1 MKQNPNFMTRFSF
14 LFLILFIF
22 FSKTAFSQNNIPN
35 YGDLISTF
43 QTAIK
48 ARNLNDMKSSSDKLV
63 KYYTDDYA
71 GYALSALFYLCKGQN
86 KEAKQQVET
95 MLQLNPIDA
104 GAYGIKALLEFVLGK
119 KQEAEL
125 YLQYAFQIANY
136 NEFKLELRDDTSTV
150 QEMTSRNDFE
160 EYKLLINDVF
170 NQNPQNIVRASTLLN
185 CFTQAYQ
192 GKTCDNFEKEIGEFQ
207 NLKPINPIIPLMS
220 KFAKAVL
227 KYSNYENE
235 DAKNLFKSF
244 IVESKPL
251 EHKLRFF
258 RGSALSYLAGIS
270 FYNYDYRTALIN
282 SKKSLTELSKLNIET
297 QLQAFVLNNKCN
309 YEIDLNLKE
318 DNLQTSYN
326 LLAIANILNSDYYKA
341 YANNNIGQYYLE
353 SVIPGD
359 RAKAAKYLYEALR
372 HATNSKN
379 YDLENSIRSNYMI
392 VLWQQGKKSEAINN
406 FNTLFENYMANKD
419 YDSAELAANNM
430 GFMHYIENNY
440 HDAANYFKKA
450 IDLTENVKKHLS
462 PKQKLTLMNSR
473 TSSYSGLIMS
483 YQKTGNTKALFEAQ
497 DINRSSFL
505 RNRLNANSKGAKLED
520 AQQLLGEND
529 VLLYYTLAGPGELII
544 NVITNNNAQIIHSYP
559 IDDWIRMKKRWIDRT
574 KKIPSSYNS
583 FMSGYTNDIVDGNFI
598 RYSTKEQSFTASDF
612 KQQVEWTRQLL
623 ESDAPNLIEVRNAF
637 LQHWYNFTLLPI
649 QNLINSKTNIIIS
662 ASNELNYLPFEA
674 FIDGTGKYFIEN
686 HNVRYIPSV
695 SVWKTLK
702 NRNYSSNKKPALAM
716 GGALFQPSGNVKGTA
731 RGIDDFFAIS
741 ESINE
746 KINQGDYNFKSEL
759 QKMGFG
765 GAQYLKGTL
774 DEVNFVGLLDPNIKV
789 VTGLD
794 MTESYLKQLDKTG
807 ELKNYKIIM
816 LSSHGF
822 TIDIIP
828 EFSGVMMSQPN
839 NGDGNEDTFLLA
851 PEIARLNLEADLVV
865 LSACDTALGAL
876 VGGEGINGLNSAFL
890 IAGANNTLLSLW
902 PVDDSGTA
910 LTMKNLFKMIIIDGI
925 DSFTSINQIKRA
937 MATGNAGERL
947 KAPKY
952 WAPFLL
958 NGK

>member
-1 MKQNPNFMTRFSF
+1 MTRFSLLSVF
-14 LFLILFIF
+14 LFMF
-22 FSKTAFSQNNIPN
+22 FSETAYSQNNVPN
-35 YGDLISTF
+35 YGELISTF
-43 QTAIK
+43 QTATK
-48 ARNLNDMKSSSDKLV
+48 ARNFKDMKSSSDKLV

-71 GYALSALFYLCKGQN
+71 GYALNAFYYLCRGQN
-86 KEAKQQVET
+86 NEAKQRVKT

-104 GAYGIKALLEFVLGK
+104 GGYSIKASLEFALGN
-119 KQEAEL
+119 KQNAEK

-136 NEFKLELRDDTSTV
+136 SEFKMEIIEDATTI
-150 QEMTSRNDFE
+150 QEMASHKDFE
-160 EYKLLINDVF
+160 EYKLLIEKVY
-170 NQNPQNIVRASTLLN
+170 NQNHQNIARASTLLN

-192 GKTCDNFEKEIGEFQ
+192 GKACEGFEKVIGEFQ
-207 NLKPINPIIPLMS
+207 TLKPINPVIPLIA
-220 KFAKAVL
+220 KFSKAVK

-235 DAKNLFKSF
+235 DAKTLFKSF
-244 IVESKPL
+244 LIDSKPL
-251 EHKLRFF
+251 EHGLRYL
-258 RGSALSYLAGIS
+258 RGSAYSYLAGIY
-270 FYNYDYRTALIN
+270 FYNYDYKSALVN
-282 SKKSLTELSKLNIET
+282 SKKSLLELSKLGIST

-309 YEIDLNLKE
+309 YENDLNLKE
-318 DNLQTSYN
+318 DHLQTAYN
-326 LLAIANILNSDYYKA
+326 LLAIATILNSDYYKA
-341 YANNNIGQYYLE
+341 YANNNIGSYYLE
-353 SVIPGD
+353 SVISGD
-359 RAKAAKYLYEALR
+359 RSKAATHIYKALQQ
-372 HATNSKN
+372 AKTSKN
-379 YDLENSIRSNYMI
+379 YDLENKIRSNYMI

-406 FNTLFENYMANKD
+406 FNTLFKSYVANKD

-430 GFMHYIENNY
+430 GFMHYFENKFNE
-440 HDAANYFKKA
+440 AANYFKKA
-450 IDLTENVKKHLS
+450 IDLTENVKQHLTA
-462 PKQKLTLMNSR
+462 KQKLTLMNSR
-473 TSSYSGLIMS
+473 TSSYSGLVMA
-483 YQKTGNTKALFEAQ
+483 YQKTGNTKALFEVQ
-497 DINRSSFL
+497 DVNRSSFL
-505 RNRLNANSKGAKLED
+505 RTRLNTNSKGAKLEE

-544 NVITNNNAQIIHSYP
+544 NVITNNNAQIVHSYP
-559 IDDWIRMKKRWIDRT
+559 INDWIRMKKRWVDRT
-574 KKIPSSYNS
+574 KKIPSAFNN
-583 FMSGYTNDIVDGNFI
+583 FMSSYTNDIVDGNFI

-612 KQQVEWTRQLL
+612 RQQVAWTRQLL
-623 ESDAPNLIEVRNAF
+623 ESDTPKLTEIRNAF
-637 LQHWYNFTLLPI
+637 LRHWYNFTLLPI

-674 FIDGTGKYFIEN
+674 FIDTNGNYFIEN

-695 SVWKTLK
+695 SVWKELK
-702 NRNYSSNKKPALAM
+702 NRNYSLSKKPALAM
-716 GGALFQPSGNVKGTA
+716 GGGLFQPSGNVKGTA
-731 RGIDDFFAIS
+731 RGIDDFYSIT

-746 KINQGDYNFKSEL
+746 KIKKGNFNFKTEL

-774 DEVNFVGLLDPNIKV
+774 DEVTFVGSLDPNIKV

-816 LSSHGF
+816 LSTHGF

-828 EFSGVMMSQPN
+828 EFSGVMMSQPK

-851 PEIARLNLEADLVV
+851 PEIARLNLEADLAV

-902 PVDDSGTA
+902 PVDDSSTA

-925 DSFTSINQIKRA
+925 DSFTAINQIKRA